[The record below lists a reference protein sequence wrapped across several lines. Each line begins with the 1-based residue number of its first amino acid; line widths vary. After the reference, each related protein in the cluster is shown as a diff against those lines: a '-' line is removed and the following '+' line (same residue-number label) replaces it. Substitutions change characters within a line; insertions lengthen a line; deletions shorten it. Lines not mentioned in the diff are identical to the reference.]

1 MNLELFNHLDRAP
14 DPSKALDMFPQLSNF
29 YSSLGNTT
37 LLPVPGPKGGAG
49 IMAKLEFENPF
60 GSVKDRTAFGMFCEA
75 INNHD
80 FRQGPLK
87 LLDATGGNMG
97 RALAMICN
105 MCDIAVH
112 LVIPDSSPEV
122 LVKAL
127 REANAEITLVDSRY
141 FLLGLMARAQEI
153 ALADPGWTLLAQHL
167 NLVNVAV
174 HQHGTGQEIRR
185 QLRGGK
191 AGGWVASVGTG
202 GTLSG
207 VYAALAQ
214 DNPSLKVQGTT
225 PKELPFGTMAPPN
238 GRDKFAGAG
247 GMGFGFRQPF
257 ITRMKLDALPFNQI
271 GWQESLAAM
280 YEFYQLTG
288 IRIGASSAANW
299 KGACR
304 LAQTLTREEQVVTLF
319 ADAGSDSEREKG
331 EVFFHQLKQRTE
343 RMDTMPYQ

>member
-1 MNLELFNHLDRAP
+1 MMNLELFNDIDRAP
-14 DPSKALDMFPQLSNF
+14 DPSKALDMFPQLSSF
-29 YSSLGNTT
+29 HAALGNTT
-37 LLPVPGPKGGAG
+37 LMPVPGPEGGAS

-75 INNHD
+75 VNKHD
-80 FRQGPLK
+80 FHQGPLK
-87 LLDATGGNMG
+87 LLDASGGNMG
-97 RALAMICN
+97 RALAMLGN

-127 REANAEITLVDSRY
+127 REANAGLTLVDSRY
-141 FLLGLMARAQEI
+141 FLLGLMARAEEI
-153 ALADPGWTLLAQHL
+153 ALADPGWTLLAQHR

-185 QLRGGK
+185 QLRGDK
-191 AGGWVASVGTG
+191 AGGWVAAVGTG

-214 DNPSLKVQGTT
+214 DNPALKVQGTT
-225 PKELPFGTMAPPN
+225 PRELPFGTLAPPN

-257 ITRMKLDALPFNQI
+257 ISRMQLDVLPFSLI

-280 YEFYQLTG
+280 YEFYHLTG

-299 KGACR
+299 KSACR
-304 LAQTLTREEQVVTLF
+304 LAQTLGPDQQVVTLF
-319 ADAGSDSEREKG
+319 ADAGSDSDREKG
-331 EVFFHQLKQRTE
+331 EVFFTSANRSDRAGVML
-343 RMDTMPYQ
+343 

>member
-1 MNLELFNHLDRAP
+1 MNLELFNHIERAP
-14 DPSKALDMFPQLSNF
+14 DPSKALDMFPQLSAF
-29 YSSLGNTT
+29 YSALGNTT
-37 LLPVPGPKGGAG
+37 LMPVPGPEGGAS
-49 IMAKLEFENPF
+49 ILAKLEFENPF

-80 FRQGPLK
+80 FHKGSLK
-87 LLDATGGNMG
+87 LLDSSGGNMG
-97 RALAMICN
+97 RALAMLGNLCN
-105 MCDIAVH
+105 IAVH
-112 LVIPDSSPEV
+112 LVIPDSSPDV
-122 LVKAL
+122 LVRAL
-127 REANAEITLVDSRY
+127 REANAQLTLVDSRY

-174 HQHGTGQEIRR
+174 HRHGTGQEIRR

-191 AGGWVASVGTG
+191 AGGWVAAVGTG

-214 DNPSLKVQGTT
+214 DNPALNVLGTT
-225 PKELPFGTMAPPN
+225 PKELPFGTLSPPN

-257 ITRMKLDALPFNQI
+257 ITHMKLNKLPFNLI

-280 YEFYQLTG
+280 YEFHKLTG

-299 KGACR
+299 KSACR
-304 LAQTLTREEQVVTLF
+304 LAQTLKPGEQVVTLF
-319 ADAGSDSEREKG
+319 ADAGNDSDLEKG
-331 EVFFHQLKQRTE
+331 EVFFTSANRSNPAKIG
-343 RMDTMPYQ
+343 Y